1 MTAIEIRIELVHDVH
16 FNAAHG
22 VLVEWIPADA
32 HYHGVDGGFVVG
44 SGAGG
49 QAGPAVVDAGLEVFV
64 SADGEAGD
72 GDVGCW
78 DAELG
83 SHGGPVSFLALVCY
97 VS

>member
-1 MTAIEIRIELVHDVH
+1 MHLD
-16 FNAAHG
+16 AADR
-22 VLVEWIPADA
+22 VLVEGVPADT
-32 HYHGVDGGFVVG
+32 HYHWVDGGDVL
-44 SGAGG
+44 GG
-49 QAGPAVVDAGLEVFV
+49 GGRREARPAVVDAGFDVLVA
-64 SADGEAGD
+64 ADGEAGD